1 VNNALA
7 LSIVPWI
14 VNMSLMYLSALLVD
28 RIGRKPIFVFG
39 FLSVIVAGF
48 GGAFVVDYWHTTVWQ
63 VLFAVGLLLGMGTA
77 LCTTIL
83 FTYTSELYPT
93 RMRGLG
99 VAAGSSMLRLAAAIA
114 PAAVGALLGSGSGFG
129 IDSVFVMFGVAGL
142 IGAAVLALFGIETKQ
157 QNLETLAP

>member
-7 LSIVPWI
+7 LSIVPRI

-63 VLFAVGLLLGMGTA
+63 VLFTVGLLLGMGTA

-99 VAAGSSMLRLAAAIA
+99 VAAGSGMLRLAAMIA
-114 PAAVGALLGSGSGFG
+114 PAAVGALLANGFG

-157 QNLETLAP
+157 QNMETLAP